1 LDAGSRCSGRRV
13 GSLPAAYFGRD
24 DDDGTAEAE
33 RLRFE
38 LGRATGEIHS
48 AGGVTMLTRRRSHRL
63 LLLGAPFAAAL
74 LIPATAL
81 AATFTGTSGPDH
93 IVGTASA
100 DDISGLAG
108 NDVLEGLGGP
118 DVIYGGGDNDAIAG
132 GDGND
137 VLYGGDGNDRISGG
151 WGGDTISGG
160 NGADTVWGGPGN
172 DVIYGG
178 SGNDILYGGD
188 QADVIVGGAGHDFV
202 YGGSGNDIIRVGGDR
217 TSDAVHCGPGW
228 DIAYLGRYDI
238 ADSSCERVVRT
249 LEP

>member
-1 LDAGSRCSGRRV
+1 MLDEPGSRTGP
-13 GSLPAAYFGRD
+13 LPVAYIRCD
-24 DDDGTAEAE
+24 DDDGTTAGE
-33 RLRFE
+33 RLRFG
-38 LGRATGEIHS
+38 LGRATGEIHWT
-48 AGGVTMLTRRRSHRL
+48 GGVTMLTRRRSHRL
-63 LLLGAPFAAAL
+63 LFLGAPFAAAL

-81 AATFTGTSGPDH
+81 AATFTGTPGPDH

-100 DDISGLAG
+100 DVISGLGG
-108 NDVLEGLGGP
+108 NDVLEGRGGP
-118 DVIYGGGDNDAIAG
+118 DVISGGLGADAIAG

-137 VLYGGDGNDRISGG
+137 ILYGGDGNDRISGG
-151 WGGDTISGG
+151 
-160 NGADTVWGGPGN
+160 AGN

-202 YGGSGNDIIRVGGDR
+202 YGGYGNDIIRVGGDR
-217 TSDAVHCGPGW
+217 SSDAVHCGPGW
-228 DIAYLGRYDI
+228 DVAYLGRYDI

>member
-1 LDAGSRCSGRRV
+1 M
-13 GSLPAAYFGRD
+13 GRD
-24 DDDGTAEAE
+24 DDDGTTAGE
-33 RLRFE
+33 RLRFG
-38 LGRATGEIHS
+38 LGRGTGEIHWT
-48 AGGVTMLTRRRSHRL
+48 GGDTMLTRRRSHRL

-81 AATFTGTSGPDH
+81 AATFTGTPGPDH

-100 DDISGLAG
+100 DVISGLA
-108 NDVLEGLGGP
+108 
-118 DVIYGGGDNDAIAG
+118 
-132 GDGND
+132 GND

-151 WGGDTISGG
+151 WGADRISGG
-160 NGADTVWGGPGN
+160 NGADVVWGGPGN

-228 DIAYLGRYDI
+228 DVAYLGRFDI

>member
-1 LDAGSRCSGRRV
+1 MLDEPGSRPGP
-13 GSLPAAYFGRD
+13 LPAAYIGRD
-24 DDDGTAEAE
+24 DDDGTTAKEQ
-33 RLRFE
+33 LRFG
-38 LGRATGEIHS
+38 LGRATGLIHWT
-48 AGGVTMLTRRRSHRL
+48 GGVKMLTRRRSHRL

-81 AATFTGTSGPDH
+81 AATFTGTPGPDH

-100 DDISGLAG
+100 DVISGLAG
-108 NDVLEGLGGP
+108 NDILEGRGGA
-118 DVIYGGGDNDAIAG
+118 DVISGGQ
-132 GDGND
+132 
-137 VLYGGDGNDRISGG
+137 GNDRIS
-151 WGGDTISGG
+151 
-160 NGADTVWGGPGN
+160 GGPGN

-202 YGGSGNDIIRVGGDR
+202 YGGYGNDIIRVGGDK

-228 DIAYLGRYDI
+228 DIAYVGRYDI